1 MMGMEHERIHV
12 ETSSVLIRQLPVT
25 MVQPPPQWVTAPHS
39 HGRLWCGLLVNGLLR
54 HISIDFRSFSRHDS
68 QSYRIFCN
76 CFKLW
81 LWLQTAILQCGICR
95 FVHFGVSKCVLVVFF
110 NMNADLKIEV
120 FFNFVSLFITL

>member
-54 HISIDFRSFSRHDS
+54 IFLLTLDLSHAMTLSHIEYFV
-68 QSYRIFCN
+68 
-76 CFKLW
+76 
-81 LWLQTAILQCGICR
+81 TALNYGCG
-95 FVHFGVSKCVLVVFF
+95 
-110 NMNADLKIEV
+110 
-120 FFNFVSLFITL
+120 